1 MIKNVKMYTV
11 REIEEIKEFHK
22 FNKIT
27 RLYLYVIKGVYT
39 IASSSVKYTTRSSAY
54 ICMTALQTSTMF

>member
-11 REIEEIKEFHK
+11 REIKEFHK

-39 IASSSVKYTTRSSAY
+39 IASSSVKYTTRSSVY
-54 ICMTALQTSTMF
+54 ICLTALQTSTMF

>member
-11 REIEEIKEFHK
+11 REIEEIKEFQE

-39 IASSSVKYTTRSSAY
+39 ISSSVKYTTRSSVY
-54 ICMTALQTSTMF
+54 ICLTALQTSTMF